1 MYIKKDEKS
10 RFDTIISGMR
20 YREIW
25 NKLSN
30 KKGLTS
36 SGLNT
41 MFESR
46 EEAEKLPKEEITQ
59 DDIDT
64 FISLLLSSVFDSSA
78 KAAQGIS
85 EDEEIDLTDLLEEY
99 DDNLTDIPDKIKN
112 NPTVREIISNVISS
126 SKEEIMRNLDLEIW
140 DHVEINKI
148 LNTLSVGALSDYIVH
163 AVLQY
168 SRFMAREQDEL
179 DEDSA
184 RLGQGE
190 PDSEEEEKEREF
202 LSRPPIELD
211 EDKEFDDDFSSK
223 WASED
228 INTVGWFSVLKAGTV
243 DYSGTCSK
251 EGCNRFVRGGD
262 TCPLKLPSPDKAPQ
276 GPNCPMRV

>member
-10 RFDTIISGMR
+10 RFDTIVSGMK

-78 KAAQGIS
+78 KAAQGAS
-85 EDEEIDLTDLLEEY
+85 EDESIDLTDLLEGY
-99 DDNLTDIPDKIKN
+99 DDDLTEISDKIKN
-112 NPTVREIISNVISS
+112 NPDVIKIVDSVIIS

-140 DHVEINKI
+140 DHVAVGDI
-148 LNTLSVGALSDYIVH
+148 LKKLTSGALTDYIIH

-168 SRFMAREQDEL
+168 SKFIAREKDEL
-179 DEDSA
+179 DEDTM
-184 RLGQGE
+184 RTEG
-190 PDSEEEEKEREF
+190 PDIEEQEREEEYM
-202 LSRPPIELD
+202 SRPEIMAD
-211 EDKEFDDDFSSK
+211 EDTEFDDDFSSK
-223 WASED
+223 YASED
-228 INTVGWFSVLKAGTV
+228 LDSVGWFSVLK
-243 DYSGTCSK
+243 
-251 EGCNRFVRGGD
+251 R
-262 TCPLKLPSPDKAPQ
+262 DK
-276 GPNCPMRV
+276 

>member
-10 RFDTIISGMR
+10 RFDTIVSGMR

-78 KAAQGIS
+78 KAAEQAS
-85 EDEEIDLTDLLEEY
+85 EDESIDLTELLEEY
-99 DDNLTDIPDKIKN
+99 DDDLSEIPDKLKN
-112 NPTVREIISNVISS
+112 NPEVIKIVNTVISS

-140 DHVEINKI
+140 DHVAVGNI
-148 LNTLSVGALSDYIVH
+148 LKELSDGALSDYIIH

-168 SRFMAREQDEL
+168 SKFIAREKDEL
-179 DEDSA
+179 DEDTM
-184 RLGQGE
+184 RTEG
-190 PDSEEEEKEREF
+190 PDIEEQEREKEYM
-202 LSRPPIELD
+202 SRPEIMAD
-211 EDKEFDDDFSSK
+211 EDREFDDDFSSK
-223 WASED
+223 YASED
-228 INTVGWFSVLKAGTV
+228 LDSVGWFSVLKAGTV
-243 DYSGTCSK
+243 DYSGTCRTCK
-251 EGCNRFVRGGD
+251 QFVRGGD
-262 TCPLKLPSPDKAPQ
+262 VCPLKLPSPDKAPQ

>member
-10 RFDTIISGMR
+10 RFDTIVSGMR

-78 KAAQGIS
+78 KAAEQVS
-85 EDEEIDLTDLLEEY
+85 ENESIDLTELLEGY
-99 DDNLTDIPDKIKN
+99 DDDLTEISNEIKN
-112 NPTVREIISNVISS
+112 NPEVIKIVNNVITS

-140 DHVEINKI
+140 DHVAVGDI
-148 LNTLSVGALSDYIVH
+148 LKELSDGALSDYIIH

-168 SRFMAREQDEL
+168 SKFIAREKDEL
-179 DEDSA
+179 DEDTM
-184 RLGQGE
+184 RTEG
-190 PDSEEEEKEREF
+190 PDIEEQEREKEYM
-202 LSRPPIELD
+202 SRPEIMAD
-211 EDKEFDDDFSSK
+211 EDREFDDDFSSK
-223 WASED
+223 YASED
-228 INTVGWFSVLKAGTV
+228 LDSVGWFSVLKAGTV
-243 DYSGTCSK
+243 DYSGTCRTCK
-251 EGCNRFVRGGD
+251 KFVRGGEV
-262 TCPLKLPSPDKAPQ
+262 CPLKLPSPDKAPQ

>member
-10 RFDTIISGMR
+10 RFDTIVSGMR

-78 KAAQGIS
+78 KAAEQVS
-85 EDEEIDLTDLLEEY
+85 DDESLDLTELLEIY
-99 DDNLTDIPDKIKN
+99 DDDLTEISNKIKN
-112 NPTVREIISNVISS
+112 NPKVIEIVENVITS

-140 DHVEINKI
+140 DHVAIGDI
-148 LNTLSVGALSDYIVH
+148 LKELSSGALSDYIIH
-163 AVLQY
+163 AVFQY
-168 SRFMAREQDEL
+168 SKFITREQDEL
-179 DEDSA
+179 DEDTM
-184 RLGQGE
+184 RREG
-190 PDSEEEEKEREF
+190 PDIEEEEKEREYM
-202 LSRPPIELD
+202 SRPEIMAD
-211 EDKEFDDDFSSK
+211 EDREFDDDFSSK
-223 WASED
+223 YASED
-228 INTVGWFSVLKAGTV
+228 LDSVGWFSVLKAGTV
-243 DYSGTCSK
+243 DYSGTCRK
-251 EGCNRFVRGGD
+251 CKKFVRGGEV
-262 TCPLKLPSPDKAPQ
+262 CPVKLPSPDKAPQ

>member
-10 RFDTIISGMR
+10 RFDTIVSGMR

-78 KAAQGIS
+78 KAAEQAS
-85 EDEEIDLTDLLEEY
+85 EDESIDLTELLEEY
-99 DDNLTDIPDKIKN
+99 DDDLSEIPDKLKN
-112 NPTVREIISNVISS
+112 NPEVIKIVNTVISS

-140 DHVEINKI
+140 DHVAVGNI
-148 LNTLSVGALSDYIVH
+148 LKELSGGALSDYIIH

-168 SRFMAREQDEL
+168 SKFIAREKDEL
-179 DEDSA
+179 DEDTM
-184 RLGQGE
+184 RTEG
-190 PDSEEEEKEREF
+190 PDIEEQEREKEYM
-202 LSRPPIELD
+202 SRPEIMAD
-211 EDKEFDDDFSSK
+211 EDREFDDDFSSK
-223 WASED
+223 YASED
-228 INTVGWFSVLKAGTV
+228 LDSVGWFSVLKAGTV
-243 DYSGTCSK
+243 DYSGTCRTCK
-251 EGCNRFVRGGD
+251 QFVRGGD
-262 TCPLKLPSPDKAPQ
+262 VCPLKLPSPDKAPQ

>member
-10 RFDTIISGMR
+10 RFDTIVSGMR

-78 KAAQGIS
+78 KAAEQVS
-85 EDEEIDLTDLLEEY
+85 EDESIDLTELLEEY
-99 DDNLTDIPDKIKN
+99 DDDLSEIPDKLKN
-112 NPTVREIISNVISS
+112 NPEVIKIVNTVISS

-140 DHVEINKI
+140 DHVAVGNI
-148 LNTLSVGALSDYIVH
+148 LKELSDGALSDYIIH

-168 SRFMAREQDEL
+168 SKFIAREKDEL
-179 DEDSA
+179 DEDTM
-184 RLGQGE
+184 RTEG
-190 PDSEEEEKEREF
+190 PDIEEQEREKEYM
-202 LSRPPIELD
+202 SRPEIMAD
-211 EDKEFDDDFSSK
+211 EDREFDDDFSSK
-223 WASED
+223 YASED
-228 INTVGWFSVLKAGTV
+228 LDSVGWFSVLKAGTV
-243 DYSGTCSK
+243 DYSGTCRTCK
-251 EGCNRFVRGGD
+251 QFVRGGD
-262 TCPLKLPSPDKAPQ
+262 VCPLKLPSPDKAPQ